1 MLSWKQN
8 RSVPVISNSDF
19 LWTQA
24 QEWESRKAQ
33 SEVST
38 KIYSHNLE
46 GDYFIWWER
55 LGRWAQEI
63 ASTALRK
70 LLQGGRRES
79 QATCKFATKAV

>member
-1 MLSWKQN
+1 MLLCDLAGFWWRGVLLRLQFLFVDNWFDSDILALVNHAVLKTKQECACHL
-8 RSVPVISNSDF
+8 I
-19 LWTQA
+19 WTQA

-55 LGRWAQEI
+55 LGR
-63 ASTALRK
+63 
-70 LLQGGRRES
+70 
-79 QATCKFATKAV
+79 